1 MSPLLVARDGTQRV
15 AHVHPSFP
23 GHCWASGTAS
33 CVLPRDLPS
42 PLITRGSPFPTGFT
56 LSCEI
61 PAVVAPSAS
70 WLPPPSVAMDT
81 RDPPLEQRS
90 GGGAS
95 REPHP
100 LGGAFRGHLVHWGK
114 GAGGPE
120 VEGPPSLRPSSCGS

>member
-1 MSPLLVARDGTQRV
+1 MSPLLVARDGTRLV

-33 CVLPRDLPS
+33 WFLRRDLPS

-81 RDPPLEQRS
+81 SDSHWSSVLGAGPPGNHTHSAERS
-90 GGGAS
+90 EAILCTGEKGGAG
-95 REPHP
+95 
-100 LGGAFRGHLVHWGK
+100 L
-114 GAGGPE
+114 AGSG
-120 VEGPPSLRPSSCGS
+120 RAT